1 MATLAASFQNP
12 RNNGSMAAGFA
23 LLVVFSELLARS
35 VLPCNL
41 LLSALADQFVQALPV
56 GSLFEILVCQ
66 LPAGAHLVGL
76 CPWLRLFETAA
87 RVGCQ
92 AF

>member
-1 MATLAASFQNP
+1 MATMAENFQNP
-12 RNNGSMAAGFA
+12 RNHGSMVARFG

-41 LLSALADQFVQALPV
+41 LFSALADHFVRALPV
-56 GSLFEILVCQ
+56 GSLFEILICQ
-66 LPAGAHLVGL
+66 LPVGAHLVGL
-76 CPWLRLFETAA
+76 CPWLRWFETAA
-87 RVGCQ
+87 RVVSL